1 MPSLDFD
8 GDYGRTYRKSI
19 QDSIPGHDV
28 LHEIARAAI
37 QATASEAQRVLVVGP
52 GPGDELPAL
61 LNACADAAVTVL
73 EPSELMLEQC
83 RRTLAD
89 HPGSSRCRLLPSTL
103 DEALKGELS
112 GTRFDLV
119 VCHSVIHLLR
129 SDEQAAMLRELTQC
143 TADGGVLLLS
153 SYCETDTSEDQ
164 HEVFKVAW
172 QRLEDRDVPAD
183 KIEAMKGSRNSVVF
197 SLDPSRLAAGLKQ
210 AGWRPPVQLYQGLFI
225 RLWLCRAG
233 DQAEAASAETK
244 A

>member
-8 GDYGRTYRKSI
+8 GEYGRTYRKSI

-103 DEALKGELS
+103 DEALKGEL
-112 GTRFDLV
+112 
-119 VCHSVIHLLR
+119 
-129 SDEQAAMLRELTQC
+129 TQC

-153 SYCETDTSEDQ
+153 SYCETDNSEDQ

-172 QRLEDRDVPAD
+172 QRLADRDVPAD

>member
-8 GDYGRTYRKSI
+8 GEYGRTYRKSI

-153 SYCETDTSEDQ
+153 SYCETDNSEDQ

-172 QRLEDRDVPAD
+172 QRLADRDVPAD
-183 KIEAMKGSRNSVVF
+183 KIEAMKSSRNSVVF

-233 DQAEAASAETK
+233 DQAEAA
-244 A
+244 